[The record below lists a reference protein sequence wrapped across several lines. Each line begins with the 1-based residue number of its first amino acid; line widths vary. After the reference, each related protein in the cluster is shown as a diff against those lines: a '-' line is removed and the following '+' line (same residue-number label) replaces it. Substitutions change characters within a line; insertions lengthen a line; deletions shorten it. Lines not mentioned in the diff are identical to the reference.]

1 MHHRG
6 VMAQKFKQLELPL
19 ESTGASRETR
29 RSEQT
34 PMAAHGDERPGTREL
49 MAEVVDTD
57 TIALAVKR
65 VKSNKGAPGI
75 DGMKVDELDDWLRK
89 HWSGVREQLLAGT
102 YEPSPVR
109 RVMIPKRGGGERM
122 LGIPTVIDRV
132 IQQALLLVLQ
142 PLIDPT
148 FSDHSYGFRPGRSA
162 HDAVSEMRDFVADG
176 RVWVVDIDLE
186 KFFDRV
192 NHDILMGRI
201 AKRIEDPEVRRVIR
215 RYLNAGV
222 MADGVKVVRDE
233 GTPQGGPLSP
243 FLANVYLDEVD
254 KELEQRGHAFVRYAD
269 DLRVLVKSKRAGE
282 RVMRWLVQRFGKL
295 KLRVN
300 ESKSTV
306 ARVYER
312 PFLGF
317 CLWEDKHGRPRIWV
331 ASKSLNAMK
340 ERVRALTKRSRGRA
354 IEQVVAELRGY
365 LLGWWG
371 YFRHTEAPWVV
382 KPIMGWIRRRV
393 RCLIL
398 YQYKTA
404 KRVYAALRGLG
415 ASDRVARQVAANRRH
430 FWRSAAGTV
439 NRALT
444 NSYLARLGLP
454 ALVT

>member
-1 MHHRG
+1 
-6 VMAQKFKQLELPL
+6 MAQKTKQMELPL
-19 ESTGASRETR
+19 WQTGASGAAE

-34 PMAAHGDERPGTREL
+34 STAASGNERPGTREL
-49 MAEVVDTD
+49 MKKVVDAAN
-57 TIALAVKR
+57 IELAARR
-65 VKSNKGAPGI
+65 VKSKKGAPGI
-75 DGMKVDELDDWLRK
+75 DGMTVDELPGWLREQ
-89 HWSGVREQLLAGT
+89 WPGVREQLLTGS

-122 LGIPTVIDRV
+122 LGIPTVIDRL
-132 IQQALLLVLQ
+132 IQQAILLVLQ

-162 HDAVSEMRDFVADG
+162 HAAVSQMRDYVSEG

-192 NHDILMGRI
+192 NHDMLMARL
-201 AKRIEDPEVRRVIR
+201 AKRIEDREVLRAIR

-222 MADGVKVVRDE
+222 MADGVKVAGAA

-269 DLRVLVKSKRAGE
+269 DLRVLVKSQRAGE
-282 RVMRWLVQRFGKL
+282 RVMCWLVKRFGKL

-317 CLWEDKHGRPRIWV
+317 SLRESDHGPRIQV
-331 ASKSLNAMK
+331 ASKAVNTMK
-340 ERVRALTKRSRGRA
+340 QRVRELTKRSRGRSVR
-354 IEQVVAELRGY
+354 QVAAELGRF
-365 LLGWWG
+365 LRGWWS
-371 YFRHTEAPWVV
+371 YFRFTEEPWSLQGV
-382 KPIMGWIRRRV
+382 MGWVRRRM

-398 YQYKTA
+398 SQFRNPWRA
-404 KRVYAALRGLG
+404 FEALRALG
-415 ASDRVARQVAANRRH
+415 APDRAARAVAANIRH
-430 FWRSAAGTV
+430 YWRISTGTV
-439 NRALT
+439 NRVLRT
-444 NSYLARLGLP
+444 SYLARLGIP
-454 ALVT
+454 TLVT